1 MAIIYYGFMSHHKY
15 EVFLYTVRHPR
26 ILRIS
31 FIPRILYSIY
41 FTIPVYSLVLLTLG
55 SLTI

>member
-1 MAIIYYGFMSHHKY
+1 MRLSTFFMAIIYYGFMSHFDKY
-15 EVFLYTVRHPR
+15 EVFLYTVRH
-26 ILRIS
+26 
-31 FIPRILYSIY
+31 PRILYSIY